1 MDRLSSPINDL
12 LFGLRE
18 LTNKPGV
25 VEVFNTPRLDVD
37 KSKDKTLIRIGLP
50 GVSPEDLNVEVDNH
64 TISVSVVKEET
75 TESEDGESSQKRA
88 WFAGWKQTFPLSKD
102 VDTENVTA
110 ELKDGLLT
118 LVLPVSEE
126 KKSRKIEVKR

>member
-18 LTNKPGV
+18 FANKPGV

-37 KSKDKTLIRIGLP
+37 KGKDKTLIRIGLP